1 MDLSSDDVVASKSTE
16 TAPPGLATPPD
27 QIRNDSR
34 AEQRV
39 STAGLLQEAMDF
51 ALNFLSTSSNEK
63 LTGVFALL
71 TIVTYIVLGRV
82 GLLLI
87 GVALGVI
94 LHASWE
100 GAHGNGE
107 EALRLPKKRKELALE
122 VSQRLL
128 DWPKR
133 VVSANIDTPD
143 NGYPAIAP
151 EDLSAQDLDYTTF
164 RPATAAALRLLTD
177 AVVKDYVK

>member
-1 MDLSSDDVVASKSTE
+1 MDPSNDDLVTKSTK
-16 TAPPGLATPPD
+16 TVPSDLATPPD
-27 QIRNDSR
+27 QMRNDSL
-34 AEQRV
+34 AEKRV
-39 STAGLLQEAMDF
+39 SDAGFLQEAMDF
-51 ALNFLSTSSNEK
+51 TLNFLSTSSNEK
-63 LTGVFALL
+63 LVGVFVLL

-87 GVALGVI
+87 GIALGVI

-100 GAHGNGE
+100 GAHGQGE
-107 EALRLPKKRKELALE
+107 EGLQLSKKRKELALE
-122 VSQRLL
+122 VSMRLL

-133 VVSANIDTPD
+133 VVSAEIDTQD
-143 NGYPAIAP
+143 NGNPVAAP
-151 EDLSAQDLDYTTF
+151 EDLSATDLDYTTF

>member
-1 MDLSSDDVVASKSTE
+1 MDPSSDDLVTESTK
-16 TAPPGLATPPD
+16 TVPSDLATPPD
-27 QIRNDSR
+27 QMRNDAL
-34 AEQRV
+34 AEKRV
-39 STAGLLQEAMDF
+39 SNAGFLQEAMDF
-51 ALNFLSTSSNEK
+51 TLNFLSASSNEK
-63 LTGVFALL
+63 LVGVFALL

-87 GVALGVI
+87 GIVLGVI

-100 GAHGNGE
+100 GAHGQGE
-107 EALRLPKKRKELALE
+107 EGLQLSKKRKELALE
-122 VSQRLL
+122 VSMRLL

-133 VVSANIDTPD
+133 VVSAEIDTQD
-143 NGYPAIAP
+143 NGNPVAAP
-151 EDLSAQDLDYTTF
+151 EDLSATDLDYTTF

>member
-1 MDLSSDDVVASKSTE
+1 MDSSSDDAVDPIESKA
-16 TAPPGLATPPD
+16 APSGPTTPSD
-27 QIRNDSR
+27 QMRNDSMTER
-34 AEQRV
+34 RI
-39 STAGLLQEAMDF
+39 STTGLVQEVTNLI
-51 ALNFLSTSSNEK
+51 LNFLSTSSNEK
-63 LTGVFALL
+63 LASVFALL

-100 GAHGNGE
+100 GAHGHGE
-107 EALRLPKKRKELALE
+107 EGLQLPRKRRELALE
-122 VSQRLL
+122 VSKRLL

-133 VVSANIDTPD
+133 VISTELDTQEIGNPV
-143 NGYPAIAP
+143 IAP
-151 EDLSAQDLDYTTF
+151 EDLSAADLDFKAF

>member
-1 MDLSSDDVVASKSTE
+1 MDSSSDDAVDPIKSKA
-16 TAPPGLATPPD
+16 APSGPNAPSD
-27 QIRNDSR
+27 RMRNDSTT
-34 AEQRV
+34 ETPI
-39 STAGLLQEAMDF
+39 STKGLVQEVMDMV
-51 ALNFLSTSSNEK
+51 LNFLSTSSNEK
-63 LTGVFALL
+63 LASVFALL

-100 GAHGNGE
+100 GAPGHGGE
-107 EALRLPKKRKELALE
+107 GLQSPKKRRELALE
-122 VSQRLL
+122 VSKRLL

-133 VVSANIDTPD
+133 VGSTELDTHE
-143 NGYPAIAP
+143 NGNPVITP
-151 EDLSAQDLDYTTF
+151 EDLSVADLDFKVF